1 MAKQGIFTGSSP
13 NDGTGDSLALG
24 AIKVNQNFDEVYSTF
39 GDGNNLI
46 SYVDTA
52 GVSTV
57 AGNLTGNPS
66 ISVTKVVGAATSSVI
81 PFLWSNYSDLPAFGD
96 VHGAVAVSYTHL
108 RAHETR
114 GNLVCRLLLE
124 KKNNWRLPKYYC

>member
-57 AGNLTGNPS
+57 SGGLTGNPS
-66 ISVTKVVGAATSSVI
+66 INITRITGAATSSII
-81 PFLWSNYSDLPAFGD
+81 PFLYSSYSDLPSFSD
-96 VHGAVAVSYTHL
+96 YHGAF
-108 RAHETR
+108 AHVHDTGKAYYAHTR
-114 GNLVCRLLLE
+114 WVELVNTNDDHTVGTGTE
-124 KKNNWRLPKYYC
+124 N